1 MGKIFD
7 LDSPVMRFLTRLADL
22 MILNIATLV
31 CCLPVITIGPALT
44 AASYV
49 AMKIKRREE
58 SYILRDFWKSFKMNF
73 KQATIIWLILMVLLL
88 VFAGDIVILFYIP
101 EVKIHIV
108 IQIIVVLAG
117 ILVITELM
125 WVFGVLAK
133 FDNSVKNT
141 MKNAL
146 LLGVSHPM
154 KTILIAFVTGIML
167 FIFFNLPHLFLLLLF
182 FGFSFPI
189 YFGAGRLNKVFR
201 ELENEYTEIIEEL
214 IAEEE
219 EEKLM
224 DDKFL
229 VALEKGTD
237 GQDAQK
243 K

>member
-1 MGKIFD
+1 MGKFFD

-31 CCLPVITIGPALT
+31 CCLPVFTIGPALT

-49 AMKIKRREE
+49 ALKIKRREE

-73 KQATIIWLILMVLLL
+73 KQSTIIWLILMVLLL
-88 VFAGDIVILFYIP
+88 VFVGDIVILFYIP

-108 IQIIVVLAG
+108 IQIIVVMAG

-133 FDNSVKNT
+133 FDNSIKNT

-146 LLGVSHPM
+146 LLGISHPI
-154 KTILIAFVTGIML
+154 KTILIALATAIMF
-167 FIFFNLPHLFLLLLF
+167 FIFLNLPHLFPILLL
-182 FGFSFPI
+182 FGFSFPV
-189 YFGAGRLNKVFR
+189 YFGAGRLNKVFQK
-201 ELENEYTEIIEEL
+201 LEDEYTEIIEEL
-214 IAEEE
+214 IAEEQ

-229 VALEKGTD
+229 AALEKGED
-237 GQDAQK
+237 GQNAQK